1 MNDNAWKFAA
11 RAWWQRLNEERARN
25 AELLQKIE
33 ELRKRARVDT
43 TAMVKNENL
52 VESIKLLESAH
63 IKLKKKLSD
72 TQIEKRR
79 LEAETNGMRRTF
91 LEISENARLERRDLE
106 DMKSQLSNNTGDFA
120 ALAERIA
127 FADGKKPRDLEDG
140 GWGSIRDAKR
150 ALFDARNTLE
160 ENPMWSNALR
170 CEVEEATYDLA
181 AKDFDGLCA
190 ELLDVATVAM
200 RWRRAVLERG
210 KK

>member
-11 RAWWQRLNEERARN
+11 RAWWERLNEERARN

-127 FADGKKPRDLEDG
+127 
-140 GWGSIRDAKR
+140 
-150 ALFDARNTLE
+150 
-160 ENPMWSNALR
+160 
-170 CEVEEATYDLA
+170 
-181 AKDFDGLCA
+181 
-190 ELLDVATVAM
+190 
-200 RWRRAVLERG
+200 
-210 KK
+210 